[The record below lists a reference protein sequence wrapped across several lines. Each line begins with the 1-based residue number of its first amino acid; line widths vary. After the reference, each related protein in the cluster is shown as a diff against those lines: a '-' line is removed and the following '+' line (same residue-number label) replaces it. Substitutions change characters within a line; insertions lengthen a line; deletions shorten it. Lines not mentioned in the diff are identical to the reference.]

1 MKKFA
6 ILSASVALLALGAC
20 VDADDED
27 DAADETAVIETETT
41 VPAPGPTVTET
52 STTVIEDGDDEPS
65 VEATIGPEPE
75 ATVRSD

>member
-20 VDADDED
+20 VDADDDD

-41 VPAPGPTVTET
+41 VPAPAPTVTET
-52 STTVIEDGDDEPS
+52 ETTVIDETDEEPS

-75 ATVRSD
+75 ATIRAD